1 MRLTTD
7 DRVWRFQGRLVEV
20 DGIEIPMHP
29 RYVAV
34 FIFLALAPLL
44 ALVFSPLGW
53 FLAGVSGAVFGGIGA
68 WILADFVTGEVP
80 FGAWIRIIRSEVD
93 ARRRFRRDRLDHDA
107 KVGGLR

>member
-34 FIFLALAPLL
+34 FIFLVAAPVL
-44 ALVFSPLGW
+44 ALLFLPLGW
-53 FLAGVSGAVFGGIGA
+53 FLAVVSGAVFGGIVA
-68 WILADFVTGEVP
+68 WVLADFVTGEVP
-80 FGAWIRIIRSEVD
+80 AGAWLRIIRSEME
-93 ARRRFRRDRLDHDA
+93 ARRRFRRDRLNHDA
-107 KVGGLR
+107 KVGDLR

>member
-34 FIFLALAPLL
+34 FIFLILAPVL
-44 ALVFSPLGW
+44 ALLFAPLGW
-53 FLAGVSGAVFGGIGA
+53 FLAGVSGVAFGAVA
-68 WILADFVTGEVP
+68 SWVLADFVTGEVP
-80 FGAWIRIIRSEVD
+80 FGAWLRIIRSEVG
-93 ARRRFRRDRLDHDA
+93 ARRRFRRQRLNQHT
-107 KVGGLR
+107 KVGDLK

>member
-34 FIFLALAPLL
+34 FIWLVLAPVL

-53 FLAGVSGAVFGGIGA
+53 FLAAVSGAVFGGISS
-68 WILADFVTGEVP
+68 WVLADFVTGDVP
-80 FGAWIRIIRSEVD
+80 FGAWVRIIRSEMTT
-93 ARRRFRRDRLDHDA
+93 RRRFRRDRLDQDA
-107 KVGGLR
+107 KVGDLR

>member
-34 FIFLALAPLL
+34 FIFLVAAPVL
-44 ALVFSPLGW
+44 ALLFSPLGW
-53 FLAGVSGAVFGGIGA
+53 FLASVSGAVFGGIVA
-68 WILADFVTGEVP
+68 WVLADFVTGEVP
-80 FGAWIRIIRSEVD
+80 VGAWLRIIRSEVE
-93 ARRRFRRDRLDHDA
+93 AQRRFRRDRLNHDA
-107 KVGGLR
+107 KVGDLR